1 MEIPALADLLD
12 LQAVDLEI
20 DRLLERRQALPELA
34 QYRAANQARLLAEA
48 EHAELA
54 DRLRKVE
61 LDLDKAEGEL
71 EILETRLSESETRL
85 YAGGMSARETEHKRL
100 EVRSLQGQQEAM
112 EEKVLGLL
120 DTREQ
125 LQQQTSAAK
134 QVVDGHRATENALE
148 QSIAAAWKE
157 IDLEIGRKEARKSEM
172 VPAIPSD
179 LLERYEKLRRT
190 KEGVAVGRLD
200 NNQCGGCHLTL
211 STTEQAEA
219 AESDPP
225 LCVHCR
231 RILVL

>member
-85 YAGGMSARETEHKRL
+85 
-100 EVRSLQGQQEAM
+100 
-112 EEKVLGLL
+112 
-120 DTREQ
+120 
-125 LQQQTSAAK
+125 
-134 QVVDGHRATENALE
+134 
-148 QSIAAAWKE
+148 
-157 IDLEIGRKEARKSEM
+157 
-172 VPAIPSD
+172 
-179 LLERYEKLRRT
+179 
-190 KEGVAVGRLD
+190 
-200 NNQCGGCHLTL
+200 
-211 STTEQAEA
+211 
-219 AESDPP
+219 
-225 LCVHCR
+225 
-231 RILVL
+231 